1 MTDEQKATLKH
12 LEKIM
17 RIDPAQTPY
26 DVRSAAK
33 NLSVYYTEPVKCHIV
48 IWPNG
53 ALYFA
58 EDYDD

>member
-1 MTDEQKATLKH
+1 MTDEQKAALKD

-17 RIDPAQTPY
+17 CIDPAKTPY
-26 DVRSAAK
+26 TIRSAGK

-48 IWPNG
+48 IWPTG
-53 ALYFA
+53 ALYFE